1 MERSMK
7 TTLAALVATG
17 LFCTASFG
25 ETANKVTLSEEQ
37 KRLIGALLTAPVAS
51 PGVAVGV
58 PSGFGAA
65 KGQAFASIGGTTND
79 SDLDGSANVGLGFG
93 DPSKYVGV
101 EFNLNF
107 FSLTD
112 NGPGSG
118 TGEQGSLSVK
128 LTRQLTPTSSLAFGA
143 ENALV
148 FGDETENVDPSY
160 YLAYSNVNALS
171 DDPIRPL
178 LLTYTIG
185 IGNERFGQFHNNE
198 RTNEVGVFGAVGLAV
213 TRRTGF
219 ILDYNGNFASAG
231 VSFVPIVDQPL
242 TVTFSANNVTSVD
255 AADGGTLSGD
265 AEFGASIGYSWQF

>member
-1 MERSMK
+1 MK
-7 TTLAALVATG
+7 TSLAALVATG
-17 LFCTASFG
+17 VFCTASFG
-25 ETANKVTLSEEQ
+25 QTASQVTLSEEQ
-37 KRLIGALLTAPVAS
+37 KRLIEALLTAPVAS
-51 PGVAVGV
+51 PGVAIGV

-79 SDLDGSANVGLGFG
+79 GDLDGSANVGLGFG
-93 DPSKYVGV
+93 NPSEYVGV
-101 EFNLNF
+101 ELNANI

-128 LTRQLTPTSSLAFGA
+128 VTRQLTPTSSLAFGA

-148 FGDETENVDPSY
+148 WGDETENVDPSF

-171 DDPIRPL
+171 DDPLRPM

-185 IGNERFGQFHNNE
+185 VGNERFGDFDNGV
-198 RTNEVGVFGAVGLAV
+198 RTDDVGIFGAVGLAV
-213 TRRTGF
+213 TRRTGV

-242 TVTFSANNVTSVD
+242 TVSLSVNNFTSVD

-265 AEFGASIGYSWQF
+265 PEFGVSVGYSWQF